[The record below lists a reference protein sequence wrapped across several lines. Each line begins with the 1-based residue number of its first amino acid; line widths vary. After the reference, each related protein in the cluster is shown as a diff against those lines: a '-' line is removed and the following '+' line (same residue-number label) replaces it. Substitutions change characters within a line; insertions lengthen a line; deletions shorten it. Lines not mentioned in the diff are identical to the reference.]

1 MKKIIATTLLLTSL
15 SASSMSTEEMLMIV
29 GVVKYYNENCAGL
42 SYRGIQQ
49 MNKSLK
55 RFDMNKTPVYT
66 LENTPMANSGYNIA
80 KKFGC
85 INTKNEAEKAGFRG
99 YLN

>member
-1 MKKIIATTLLLTSL
+1 MKKIIATTMLLTSL
-15 SASSMSTEEMLMIV
+15 SAYSMSTEEMLVIV

-66 LENTPMANSGYNIA
+66 LENTSMANAGYNTA

-85 INTKNEAEKAGFRG
+85 IGTKNEAERAGFRG

>member
-15 SASSMSTEEMLMIV
+15 SAYSMSTEEMLLVV

-42 SYRGIQQ
+42 SYKGIQQ

-55 RFDMNKTPVYT
+55 RFDMNTTPIYA
-66 LENTPMANSGYNIA
+66 LENSFMAHSGYDTA

-85 INTKNEAEKAGFRG
+85 IRTKSEAEKAGFKG